1 MIIPV
6 NNHKALVAES
16 RRSEGVDANMGGEDG
31 VLIYTVDTSIG
42 HMQGTQKVHLPD
54 GRDPGP
60 FSYGVWSDALLAV
73 GARPTV
79 EGTTIEV
86 LQTGD
91 YDRIRFSKAA
101 LAETTATTTTITT
114 TTFPPAT
121 ETAGIQDGT
130 FATCRSFLTPND
142 AQT

>member
-60 FSYGVWSDALLAV
+60 FSNGVWPDALLAV
-73 GARPTV
+73 GDRPTV

-101 LAETTATTTTITT
+101 LAETTATTTV
-114 TTFPPAT
+114 PPAT

-130 FATCRSFLTPND
+130 FATCGSFLTPND

>member
-1 MIIPV
+1 
-6 NNHKALVAES
+6 
-16 RRSEGVDANMGGEDG
+16 MGGEDG

-54 GRDPGP
+54 GRDPGS
-60 FSYGVWSDALLAV
+60 FSYGVWPDALLAV
-73 GARPTV
+73 GDRLTV

-101 LAETTATTTTITT
+101 LAETTAATTTTTV
-114 TTFPPAT
+114 PPAT

-130 FATCRSFLTPND
+130 FATCGSFLTPND

>member
-60 FSYGVWSDALLAV
+60 FSYGVWPDALLAV
-73 GARPTV
+73 GDRPTV

-101 LAETTATTTTITT
+101 LAETTTTTTV
-114 TTFPPAT
+114 PPAT
-121 ETAGIQDGT
+121 ETARIQDGT
-130 FATCRSFLTPND
+130 FATCGSFLTPND

>member
-31 VLIYTVDTSIG
+31 VLIYTVGTSIG

-60 FSYGVWSDALLAV
+60 FSYGVWPDALLAV
-73 GARPTV
+73 GDRPTV

-101 LAETTATTTTITT
+101 LAETTATTTTTT
-114 TTFPPAT
+114 VPPAT

-130 FATCRSFLTPND
+130 FATCGSFLTPND

>member
-16 RRSEGVDANMGGEDG
+16 RRSEGVDATMGGEDG
-31 VLIYTVDTSIG
+31 LLIYTLDTSIG

-60 FSYGVWSDALLAV
+60 FSYGVWPDALLAV
-73 GARPTV
+73 GDRPTV

-101 LAETTATTTTITT
+101 LAETTATTTV
-114 TTFPPAT
+114 PPAT

-130 FATCRSFLTPND
+130 FATCGSFLTPND

>member
-16 RRSEGVDANMGGEDG
+16 RRSEGVDANTGGEDG

-60 FSYGVWSDALLAV
+60 FSNGVWPDSLLAV
-73 GARPTV
+73 GDRPTV

-91 YDRIRFSKAA
+91 YDRIRFSKAP
-101 LAETTATTTTITT
+101 LAETTATTTTTT
-114 TTFPPAT
+114 VPPAT

-130 FATCRSFLTPND
+130 FATCGSFLTPND